1 MEDFTKHSAMRND
14 GPPKKSLFYVHTKEP
29 QQDNHRLFL
38 VRRLFLLQKK
48 LKHKSSFHRL
58 VERGPP
64 PLVISIPS

>member
-1 MEDFTKHSAMRND
+1 MMGRQ
-14 GPPKKSLFYVHTKEP
+14 KKFVLCIHTKEP

-64 PLVISIPS
+64 IGYIHS